1 MNEEQFER
9 FIADCAQ
16 ALQAKQAL
24 LQSQFGL
31 DRFTRWQLEQDA
43 SVLCFM
49 TQDGRDQLR
58 FRVTP
63 IGTYARAQETWKWA
77 WANAKLPQAVRERAE
92 QLKALRDKTDYDCFA
107 DVEAFTV
114 DDTMA
119 WELAAASVAT
129 LDALGCYR
137 APNRDTWLFLALEA
151 ALV

>member
-1 MNEEQFER
+1 MNDEQFEA

-31 DRFTRWQLEQDA
+31 DRFSRWQLEQDS

-49 TQDGRDQLR
+49 AQDGREQLR

-63 IGTYARAQETWKWA
+63 IGTYASAQETWKWA
-77 WANAKLPQAVRERAE
+77 WANSKLPQATRERAE
-92 QLKALRDKTDYDCFA
+92 RVKVLRERTDYDCFA
-107 DVEAFTV
+107 DAEAFTA

-119 WELAAASVAT
+119 WELAAAAVES
-129 LDALGCYR
+129 LGALGCYR
-137 APNRDTWLFLALEA
+137 APNRDTWLFLALEE
-151 ALV
+151 ALL

>member
-1 MNEEQFER
+1 MNEAQFEQFIDE
-9 FIADCAQ
+9 CAR

-24 LQSQFGL
+24 LQSQYGL
-31 DRFTRWQLEQDA
+31 DRFTRWQLEQEA
-43 SVLCFM
+43 SVLCFL
-49 TQDGRDQLR
+49 TSDGADQLR

-77 WANAKLPQAVRERAE
+77 WANSKLPQTVRERAE
-92 QLKALRDKTDYDCFA
+92 SLKSLRDRTDYDCFA
-107 DVEAFTV
+107 DAEAFAV

-119 WELAAASVAT
+119 WELAAAAVES

-137 APNRDTWLFLALEA
+137 APNRDTWLFLALDA